1 MKLYIAEKPSLG
13 RAIAAALPKPHKNN
27 QGYIQLG
34 NGDVVSWCI
43 GHILE
48 QAEPETYDEKYKQ
61 WRLEHLPIIPE
72 QWQLKPK
79 SQTRSQLTVLRKL
92 VKQADEIIHAGDPDR
107 EGQLLVDEVIDYLKL
122 AKTKKAQMKRLLVSD
137 LNTSAVKRS
146 LASLKANRD
155 FIPLS
160 VSALAR
166 SRADWLYGINL
177 TRTYTL
183 QGQKVGFKGVLSVG
197 RVQTPVLGL
206 VVRRDEEIAN
216 FVSKPFYEV
225 YADIVTPG
233 GEHFSAKWQPSKECT
248 PYMDDQDRVVVKAL
262 AENVVRRITGQ
273 PATVVAVSKENKKQ
287 SPPLPFNLS
296 ALQIDAAKIYS
307 MNAKLVLDIC
317 QSLYEKHKLIT
328 YPRSDCRYLPEEQHS
343 LAPGIIQMLKSSS
356 QYGPGADQAN
366 AGIKGKAFNDKKVGA
381 HHAIVPTEKSA
392 ENISLNTFEKNIYQ
406 LIVRQYLAQFYPA
419 HSYDLTKVELNIGGG
434 KFTAGAKVPVVI
446 GWKALWPQ
454 KGKVKEGKAKERNGD
469 EQEEAEN
476 QSLPQLHQG
485 EVLLCQQGRL
495 AEKMT
500 KPPQAFTDATLLA
513 AMTGINRYVSD
524 KALKKILKDTDG
536 LGTEATRAGIIEL
549 LFKRDFLCRQGKQI
563 HATDVGKALIAT
575 LPEAATLPD
584 MTARWEASLNAIS
597 EKQVSYQSFMQ
608 PLTQTLHQLVE
619 QASRELPSQLQGL
632 KVKSASGFKKKGW
645 RRRKAAAVKT

>member
-27 QGYIQLG
+27 PGFIQLG

-48 QAEPETYDEKYKQ
+48 QAEPETYDQKYKQ
-61 WRLEHLPIIPE
+61 WKLEHLPIVPQ

-122 AKTKKAQMKRLLVSD
+122 AKTKKARVKRLLVSD

-146 LASLKANRD
+146 LAALKANRD

-225 YADIVTPG
+225 YADIVCAN
-233 GEHFSAKWQPSKECT
+233 GESFSAKWQPSQECS
-248 PYMDDQDRVVVKAL
+248 PYMDEQDRVVVKAL
-262 AENVVRRITGQ
+262 AENVVRRISGQ
-273 PATVVAVSKENKKQ
+273 PATVTSVVKENKKQ

-296 ALQIDAAKIYS
+296 ALQIEAAKIYS

-328 YPRSDCRYLPEEQHS
+328 YPRSDCRYLPEEQHK
-343 LAPGIIQMLKSSS
+343 LAPGIINMLASSS
-356 QYGPGADQAN
+356 QYGQAAGQAN
-366 AGIKGKAFNDKKVGA
+366 AGLKSKAFNDKKVGA

-392 ENISLNTFEKNIYQ
+392 ANIQLNTFEKNIYQ

-419 HSYDLTKVELNIGGG
+419 HSYDQTKVELNIGGG
-434 KFTAGAKVPVVI
+434 KFTASAKNTVVI
-446 GWKALWPQ
+446 GWKVLWPQ
-454 KGKVKEGKAKERNGD
+454 KSAAKTKAHNPD
-469 EQEEAEN
+469 EAEEA
-476 QSLPQLHQG
+476 QSQHLPELHQ
-485 EVLLCQQGRL
+485 EDVLLCQQGRL

-513 AMTGINRYVSD
+513 AMTGINRFVSD

-563 HATDVGKALIAT
+563 HATEVGKALIAT

-584 MTARWEASLNAIS
+584 MTAQWEASLNAIS

-619 QASRELPSQLQGL
+619 QACQQLPSQLQGL
-632 KVKSASGFKKKGW
+632 KVKSASGFKKKGR
-645 RRRKAAAVKT
+645 RRRKAPAAKV